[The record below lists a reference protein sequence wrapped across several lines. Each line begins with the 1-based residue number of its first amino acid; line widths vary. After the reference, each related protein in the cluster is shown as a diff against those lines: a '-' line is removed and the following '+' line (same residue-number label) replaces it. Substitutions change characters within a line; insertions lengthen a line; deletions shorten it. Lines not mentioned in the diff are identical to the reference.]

1 VARTGGE
8 NPLHTS
14 HTRAATLGALS
25 RMMLGASSYF
35 IIPVVP
41 DDFGRVTVSMFTK
54 DFFAQ
59 AVLEI
64 ASAGRQDRPLCGSL
78 IFN

>member
-1 VARTGGE
+1 
-8 NPLHTS
+8 
-14 HTRAATLGALS
+14 
-25 RMMLGASSYF
+25 MMLGASSYF

-64 ASAGRQDRPLCGSL
+64 ASAGRQDRPLCGGL

>member
-1 VARTGGE
+1 
-8 NPLHTS
+8 
-14 HTRAATLGALS
+14 
-25 RMMLGASSYF
+25 MMLGASSYF

-64 ASAGRQDRPLCGSL
+64 ASAGRQDRPLCGGL
-78 IFN
+78 IFNIR